1 MFVNTVDILNDAK
14 KNRYAVAHFNINN
27 LEWTKYILEE
37 VNSLGQPVILGV
49 SEGAKKYM
57 GGFSTIVGM
66 VKGLLIDLDI
76 QIPVV
81 LHLDHGSS
89 FEVCKEAI
97 DAGFSSV
104 MIDASKLPFLENV
117 EVTRKVVSY
126 AHQFGVSVEAE
137 IGHIAGSE
145 DSIVNSSSTNA
156 TLPESIEFVR
166 LTGVDLFAPALGS
179 VHGLYKGE
187 ANLDFDTMKQISDA
201 VSVPLVLHG
210 ASGIDD
216 EKIRRA
222 IACGISKINVNTEFQ
237 IVWHE
242 KVLEFIQKHP
252 DVFDPRMIISSGE
265 LAMKQAVRQKI
276 ELFRGDEIL

>member
-1 MFVNTVDILNDAK
+1 MIVNTIKVLAAAK
-14 KNRYAVAHFNINN
+14 SGKYAVAHFNINN

-37 VNSLGQPVILGV
+37 ANRLGQPVILGV

-66 VKGLLIDLDI
+66 VEGLLLDLNI
-76 QIPVV
+76 HIPVV

-89 FEVCKEAI
+89 FEVCKDAI
-97 DAGFSSV
+97 DSGFSSV
-104 MIDASKLPFLENV
+104 MIDASRLPFDQNV
-117 EVTRKVVSY
+117 EITQRVVEY
-126 AHQFGVSVEAE
+126 AHRRGVSVEAE

-145 DSIVNSSSTNA
+145 DEVVSTGSTNA
-156 TLPESIEFVR
+156 TYAEAVEFVR

-187 ANLDFDTMKQISDA
+187 PNLDFETMKQISEA

-216 EKIRRA
+216 EKIRKA
-222 IACGISKINVNTEFQ
+222 ISCGISKINVNTEFQ

-242 KVLEFIQKHP
+242 KVLEFVKEHP
-252 DVFDPRMIISSGE
+252 DVYDPRMIISSGE
-265 LAMKQAVRQKI
+265 IAMKKAIEEKI
-276 ELFRGDEIL
+276 LLFMGGENH